1 MKIIDLL
8 RMSGGSLFKR
18 KFRTILTVLGVVI
31 GTTSIVVMLSLGIGM
46 KNSMLEEMQSYA
58 SLTTIQVNQP
68 NRWGTSS
75 DSGSDT
81 EELFLD
87 DALVETLKGL
97 EHVTM
102 VSPQLE
108 ASAILR
114 MGNYESYLW
123 IQGITPEAMERM
135 AIPLA
140 QGSYPKPGD
149 PLTFIYGN
157 QTLQDFRNVK
167 TGTYEYWESG
177 TLPPIDLYNDPAYV
191 IFDTDRYWSAG
202 GTDENGQIIP
212 QPKKYIIEAAGIVA
226 GGIDEWNNYS
236 YGVYCDIDALKTQLQ
251 QVFKGRVIP
260 GQPTTQSGKPYKEIF
275 YSTINVEVDE
285 MDNVAEVQNL
295 INMMGYETYAEAEW
309 ISSQMDQ
316 MNVIQAVLGGIG
328 AVSLFVAAIGIT
340 NTMMMSIYE
349 RTKEIGIMKVIGCR
363 IRDIQTLFLM
373 EAGFIGLIGGILGVG
388 LSYGLSVIIN
398 NLVAQSDFGIA
409 RISQIPLWLSLL
421 SVVFAIGIG
430 MLSGLFPSIRA
441 MRLSPLAAIR
451 SE

>member
-167 TGTYEYWESG
+167 TGTYEYWENG

-191 IFDTDRYWSAG
+191 IFDTDRYYMAG
-202 GTDENGQIIP
+202 STDENGQIIP

-251 QVFKGRVIP
+251 QVFKGRLIP
-260 GQPTTQSGKPYKEIF
+260 GQPTTQSGKPYREIF

-388 LSYGLSVIIN
+388 FSYGLSVIIN

-409 RISQIPLWLSLL
+409 KISQIPLWLSLL

>member
-8 RMSGGSLFKR
+8 RMSGSSLFKR

-31 GTTSIVVMLSLGIGM
+31 GTTSIIVMISLGIGM
-46 KNSMLEEMQSYA
+46 KSAMLEEMESYA
-58 SLTTIQVNQP
+58 SLTTIEIYQP
-68 NRWGTSS
+68 NRWGSSS
-75 DSGSDT
+75 DSDT

-87 DALVETLKGL
+87 DNLVEMLQGM

-108 ASAILR
+108 TSAILR
-114 MGNYESYLW
+114 IGNYESYIW
-123 IQGITPEAMERM
+123 IRGIAPEAMERM

-140 QGSYPKPGD
+140 QGSYPKSGE
-149 PLTFIYGN
+149 PLSFIYGN
-157 QTLQDFRNVK
+157 MVITDFRNVK
-167 TGTYEYWESG
+167 TGTYEYWENG
-177 TLPPIDLYNDPAYV
+177 TIPPIDLYNDSAYV
-191 IFDTDRYWSAG
+191 IFDTDRYWMAG
-202 GTDENGQIIP
+202 STDENGQIIP
-212 QPKKYIIEAAGIVA
+212 QPKKYIIGAAGIVE
-226 GGIDEWNNYS
+226 GTIDEWNSYS

-260 GQPTTQSGKPYKEIF
+260 GQPTMQSGKPYKEIF
-275 YSTINVEVDE
+275 YSTVSVEVDE
-285 MDNVAEVQNL
+285 MDNVAEIQSQ
-295 INMMGYETYAEAEW
+295 INMMGYETYAASEW
-309 ISSQMDQ
+309 ISSEMDQ

-373 EAGFIGLIGGILGVG
+373 EAGFIGFIGGVVGVG
-388 LSYGLSVIIN
+388 LSYGLSIVIN
-398 NLVAQSDFGIA
+398 NLVAQSDFGIE
-409 RISQIPLWLSLL
+409 RISRIPLWLSLL
-421 SVVFAIGIG
+421 SIVFAIGIG

>member
-167 TGTYEYWESG
+167 TGTYEYRESG

-191 IFDTDRYWSAG
+191 IFDTDRYYMAG
-202 GTDENGQIIP
+202 STDENGQIIP

-251 QVFKGRVIP
+251 QVFKGRLIP
-260 GQPTTQSGKPYKEIF
+260 GQPTTQSGKPYREIF

-388 LSYGLSVIIN
+388 FSYGLSVIIN

-409 RISQIPLWLSLL
+409 KISQIPLWLSLL

>member
-1 MKIIDLL
+1 MKLIDLL

-31 GTTSIVVMLSLGIGM
+31 GTTSIIVMLSLGIGM
-46 KNSMLEEMQSYA
+46 KSAMLEEMSSYA
-58 SLTTIQVNQP
+58 SLTTIEIYQP
-68 NRWGTSS
+68 NRWGPSS
-75 DSGSDT
+75 DSDT

-87 DALVETLKGL
+87 DELVEMLRGI

-102 VSPQLE
+102 VSPQFE
-108 ASAILR
+108 IWAIIR
-114 MGNYESYLW
+114 IGNYEANTNIVGLS
-123 IQGITPEAMERM
+123 PEAMERM

-140 QGSYPKPGD
+140 QGSYPQPGA
-149 PLTFIYGN
+149 PLAFIYGN
-157 QTLQDFRNVK
+157 AMPQYFRNTK
-167 TGTYEYWESG
+167 TGTYEYWDTG
-177 TLPPIDLYNDPAYV
+177 TLPPIDLYNDTAYV
-191 IFDTDRYWSAG
+191 IFDTDRYWMAG
-202 GTDENGQIIP
+202 SLDENGQLIP
-212 QPKKYIIEAAGIVA
+212 QPKKYLIEACGMVE
-226 GGIDEWNNYS
+226 GDVDDWNSYS

-260 GQPTTQSGKPYKEIF
+260 GQPTMKSGKPYREIF
-275 YSTINVEVDE
+275 YSTINVEVDD
-285 MDNVAEVQNL
+285 MDNVADVQSL
-295 INMMGYETYAEAEW
+295 INSMGYETYAASEW
-309 ISSQMDQ
+309 ISSEMDQ

-373 EAGFIGLIGGILGVG
+373 EAGFIGFIGGIVGVG
-388 LSYGLSVIIN
+388 LSYGLSVVIN
-398 NLVAQSDFGIA
+398 NLVAQSEFGIE
-409 RISQIPLWLSLL
+409 RISRIPLWLSLL
-421 SVVFAIGIG
+421 SIVFAIGIG